1 MSYPSKVIIKERL
14 EYLEKLRKNSSNP
27 KRKQKLKGLI
37 LFKKYPDKTQQE
49 IANKIGYCNSAF
61 RVWLRTYKNEG
72 LDIMLNEKPKGKPKS
87 VISAEVHQA
96 LSDKLNDSKT
106 PLLGYWDAVLWV
118 EQNFGQVINYETLRQ
133 YLIRNFKTKLKMP
146 RKSHYKKDEQAI
158 EAFKKNFLNYF
169 KILIYSI
176 VLSLSL

>member
-1 MSYPSKVIIKERL
+1 MSYPSKVKIKESF
-14 EYLEKLRKNSSNP
+14 EYLEKLRRNSSNH

-72 LDIMLNEKPKGKPKS
+72 LDVMLSEKPKGKPKS
-87 VISAEVHQA
+87 VISKEIHQA
-96 LSDKLNDSKT
+96 LSDKLEDSQT
-106 PLLGYWDAVLWV
+106 PLLGYKDAVLWV

-158 EAFKKNFLNYF
+158 EAFKKTP
-169 KILIYSI
+169 
-176 VLSLSL
+176 